1 MDVEIKEKENRRHVG
16 RNLQRIRVYLGMKQ
30 EALAADL
37 GVNQQVISKIEKQ
50 EEIEEGFLKR
60 IAEVLGISE
69 EVIKDFDVEKT
80 IFNINHHNYKD
91 ANISEGATTY
101 AIVQQI
107 NPLEKIVE
115 LYERLLKSEQDKIE
129 ILKKYMKPL
138 YRSLGVYLPLI
149 TTNCAVLGVALNCVT
164 YDYNLLEGVVYGF
177 STAFGFF
184 IAIVLMAGIREKIEY
199 NDIPKTFR
207 GTAIVLITACLMS
220 IAFMGF
226 SGMI

>member
-80 IFNINHHNYKD
+80 IFKINHHNYKD

-129 ILKKYMKPL
+129 ILKKYMK
-138 YRSLGVYLPLI
+138 
-149 TTNCAVLGVALNCVT
+149 
-164 YDYNLLEGVVYGF
+164 
-177 STAFGFF
+177 
-184 IAIVLMAGIREKIEY
+184 
-199 NDIPKTFR
+199 
-207 GTAIVLITACLMS
+207 
-220 IAFMGF
+220 
-226 SGMI
+226 

>member
-115 LYERLLKSEQDKIE
+115 LYERLLKREQDKIE
-129 ILKKYMKPL
+129 ILKKYMK
-138 YRSLGVYLPLI
+138 
-149 TTNCAVLGVALNCVT
+149 
-164 YDYNLLEGVVYGF
+164 
-177 STAFGFF
+177 
-184 IAIVLMAGIREKIEY
+184 
-199 NDIPKTFR
+199 
-207 GTAIVLITACLMS
+207 
-220 IAFMGF
+220 
-226 SGMI
+226 

>member
-1 MDVEIKEKENRRHVG
+1 MDVEIKEKENQRHVG

-37 GVNQQVISKIEKQ
+37 GVNQQIISKIEKQ

-80 IFNINHHNYKD
+80 IFNINHHNYND

-129 ILKKYMKPL
+129 ILKKYMK
-138 YRSLGVYLPLI
+138 
-149 TTNCAVLGVALNCVT
+149 
-164 YDYNLLEGVVYGF
+164 
-177 STAFGFF
+177 
-184 IAIVLMAGIREKIEY
+184 
-199 NDIPKTFR
+199 
-207 GTAIVLITACLMS
+207 
-220 IAFMGF
+220 
-226 SGMI
+226 

>member
-69 EVIKDFDVEKT
+69 EIIKDFDVEKT

-129 ILKKYMKPL
+129 LLKKYMK
-138 YRSLGVYLPLI
+138 
-149 TTNCAVLGVALNCVT
+149 
-164 YDYNLLEGVVYGF
+164 
-177 STAFGFF
+177 
-184 IAIVLMAGIREKIEY
+184 
-199 NDIPKTFR
+199 
-207 GTAIVLITACLMS
+207 
-220 IAFMGF
+220 
-226 SGMI
+226 

>member
-129 ILKKYMKPL
+129 ILKN
-138 YRSLGVYLPLI
+138 I
-149 TTNCAVLGVALNCVT
+149 
-164 YDYNLLEGVVYGF
+164 
-177 STAFGFF
+177 
-184 IAIVLMAGIREKIEY
+184 
-199 NDIPKTFR
+199 
-207 GTAIVLITACLMS
+207 
-220 IAFMGF
+220 
-226 SGMI
+226 

>member
-129 ILKKYMKPL
+129 LLKKYMK
-138 YRSLGVYLPLI
+138 
-149 TTNCAVLGVALNCVT
+149 
-164 YDYNLLEGVVYGF
+164 
-177 STAFGFF
+177 
-184 IAIVLMAGIREKIEY
+184 
-199 NDIPKTFR
+199 
-207 GTAIVLITACLMS
+207 
-220 IAFMGF
+220 
-226 SGMI
+226 

>member
-107 NPLEKIVE
+107 NPLEVGSINSIFYFLHKAAE
-115 LYERLLKSEQDKIE
+115 PFNCLEQD
-129 ILKKYMKPL
+129 
-138 YRSLGVYLPLI
+138 
-149 TTNCAVLGVALNCVT
+149 
-164 YDYNLLEGVVYGF
+164 NL
-177 STAFGFF
+177 A
-184 IAIVLMAGIREKIEY
+184 
-199 NDIPKTFR
+199 
-207 GTAIVLITACLMS
+207 
-220 IAFMGF
+220 
-226 SGMI
+226 

>member
-101 AIVQQI
+101 DIVQQI

-129 ILKKYMKPL
+129 ILKKYMK
-138 YRSLGVYLPLI
+138 
-149 TTNCAVLGVALNCVT
+149 
-164 YDYNLLEGVVYGF
+164 
-177 STAFGFF
+177 
-184 IAIVLMAGIREKIEY
+184 
-199 NDIPKTFR
+199 
-207 GTAIVLITACLMS
+207 
-220 IAFMGF
+220 
-226 SGMI
+226 

>member
-91 ANISEGATTY
+91 ANISEGAATY

-129 ILKKYMKPL
+129 ILKKYMK
-138 YRSLGVYLPLI
+138 
-149 TTNCAVLGVALNCVT
+149 
-164 YDYNLLEGVVYGF
+164 
-177 STAFGFF
+177 
-184 IAIVLMAGIREKIEY
+184 
-199 NDIPKTFR
+199 
-207 GTAIVLITACLMS
+207 
-220 IAFMGF
+220 
-226 SGMI
+226 

>member
-1 MDVEIKEKENRRHVG
+1 MDVEIKEKENQRHVG
-16 RNLQRIRVYLGMKQ
+16 RNLQRIRLYLGMKQ

-37 GVNQQVISKIEKQ
+37 GVNQQIISKIEKQ

-129 ILKKYMKPL
+129 ILKKYMK
-138 YRSLGVYLPLI
+138 
-149 TTNCAVLGVALNCVT
+149 
-164 YDYNLLEGVVYGF
+164 
-177 STAFGFF
+177 
-184 IAIVLMAGIREKIEY
+184 
-199 NDIPKTFR
+199 
-207 GTAIVLITACLMS
+207 
-220 IAFMGF
+220 
-226 SGMI
+226 

>member
-115 LYERLLKSEQDKIE
+115 LYERLLQSEQDKIE
-129 ILKKYMKPL
+129 ILKKYMK
-138 YRSLGVYLPLI
+138 
-149 TTNCAVLGVALNCVT
+149 
-164 YDYNLLEGVVYGF
+164 
-177 STAFGFF
+177 
-184 IAIVLMAGIREKIEY
+184 
-199 NDIPKTFR
+199 
-207 GTAIVLITACLMS
+207 
-220 IAFMGF
+220 
-226 SGMI
+226 

>member
-80 IFNINHHNYKD
+80 IFYINHHNYKD

-129 ILKKYMKPL
+129 ILKKHMK
-138 YRSLGVYLPLI
+138 
-149 TTNCAVLGVALNCVT
+149 
-164 YDYNLLEGVVYGF
+164 
-177 STAFGFF
+177 
-184 IAIVLMAGIREKIEY
+184 
-199 NDIPKTFR
+199 
-207 GTAIVLITACLMS
+207 
-220 IAFMGF
+220 
-226 SGMI
+226 

>member
-50 EEIEEGFLKR
+50 EEIEEGFLKK

-69 EVIKDFDVEKT
+69 EIIKDFDVEKT

-129 ILKKYMKPL
+129 LLKKYMK
-138 YRSLGVYLPLI
+138 
-149 TTNCAVLGVALNCVT
+149 
-164 YDYNLLEGVVYGF
+164 
-177 STAFGFF
+177 
-184 IAIVLMAGIREKIEY
+184 
-199 NDIPKTFR
+199 
-207 GTAIVLITACLMS
+207 
-220 IAFMGF
+220 
-226 SGMI
+226 

>member
-115 LYERLLKSEQDKIE
+115 LYERLLKSEQDK
-129 ILKKYMKPL
+129 
-138 YRSLGVYLPLI
+138 
-149 TTNCAVLGVALNCVT
+149 N
-164 YDYNLLEGVVYGF
+164 
-177 STAFGFF
+177 
-184 IAIVLMAGIREKIEY
+184 
-199 NDIPKTFR
+199 
-207 GTAIVLITACLMS
+207 
-220 IAFMGF
+220 
-226 SGMI
+226 

>member
-37 GVNQQVISKIEKQ
+37 GVNQRIISKIEKQ

-129 ILKKYMKPL
+129 ILKKYMK
-138 YRSLGVYLPLI
+138 
-149 TTNCAVLGVALNCVT
+149 
-164 YDYNLLEGVVYGF
+164 
-177 STAFGFF
+177 
-184 IAIVLMAGIREKIEY
+184 
-199 NDIPKTFR
+199 
-207 GTAIVLITACLMS
+207 
-220 IAFMGF
+220 
-226 SGMI
+226 

>member
-30 EALAADL
+30 DALAADL

-129 ILKKYMKPL
+129 ILKKYMK
-138 YRSLGVYLPLI
+138 
-149 TTNCAVLGVALNCVT
+149 
-164 YDYNLLEGVVYGF
+164 
-177 STAFGFF
+177 
-184 IAIVLMAGIREKIEY
+184 
-199 NDIPKTFR
+199 
-207 GTAIVLITACLMS
+207 
-220 IAFMGF
+220 
-226 SGMI
+226 

>member
-37 GVNQQVISKIEKQ
+37 GVNQQVISKIEKP

-129 ILKKYMKPL
+129 ILKKYMK
-138 YRSLGVYLPLI
+138 
-149 TTNCAVLGVALNCVT
+149 
-164 YDYNLLEGVVYGF
+164 
-177 STAFGFF
+177 
-184 IAIVLMAGIREKIEY
+184 
-199 NDIPKTFR
+199 
-207 GTAIVLITACLMS
+207 
-220 IAFMGF
+220 
-226 SGMI
+226 

>member
-1 MDVEIKEKENRRHVG
+1 MDNDVKDIVNRRHIG
-16 RNLQRIRVYLGMKQ
+16 RNIQRIRVYLGMKQ

-129 ILKKYMKPL
+129 ILKKYMK
-138 YRSLGVYLPLI
+138 
-149 TTNCAVLGVALNCVT
+149 
-164 YDYNLLEGVVYGF
+164 
-177 STAFGFF
+177 
-184 IAIVLMAGIREKIEY
+184 
-199 NDIPKTFR
+199 
-207 GTAIVLITACLMS
+207 
-220 IAFMGF
+220 
-226 SGMI
+226 